1 MERSKLRPEDSWWTR
16 AAEQFD
22 ERTAKEK
29 LDAQIEQQHRAV
41 QLAGRI
47 LLLRGLPGYDEFHK
61 ALQDIREH
69 ALTQLSKTTASND
82 WMRVLQGQV
91 QAYDNILAVMEKGE
105 ARVQALEKA
114 LTELQNER
122 ALFDRPQKQEAKP

>member
-16 AAEQFD
+16 ASEQFD
-22 ERTAKEK
+22 ERQAKEK

-47 LLLRGLPGYDEFHK
+47 LLLRGLPGYEEFRK

-69 ALTQLSKTTASND
+69 ALSQLEKTTAGND
-82 WMRVLQGQV
+82 WLRVLQGQC
-91 QAYDNILAVMEKGE
+91 QAYGNILAVMEKGE

-114 LTELQNER
+114 LAELLNER
-122 ALFDRPQKQEAKP
+122 ALFDRPNKQEAKP